1 MFFIG
6 GKNMQKLE
14 YYYINRGTCAIIP
27 IDKNVSEVIEL
38 DCSYVVNKASKEII
52 DDSCRYFGSS
62 YQGRYDGS
70 KKILN
75 MNYKLPIMIEE
86 FNNLIFFPTSSPRFG
101 QCIWISLNNIKN
113 YTKYESGS
121 KIIFNSDKDLI
132 LNNSYYSL
140 ENQIFRAAMLDSLV
154 RRRRKS

>member
-1 MFFIG
+1 
-6 GKNMQKLE
+6 MQELE

-27 IDKNVSEVIEL
+27 IDKGVSEVIEL
-38 DCSYVVNKASKEII
+38 DCSYIVNKSSKEII

-101 QCIWISLNNIKN
+101 QCLWISLNNIKN
-113 YTKYESGS
+113 YMKCESGS
-121 KIIFNSDKDLI
+121 KIIFNSNKDLI

-140 ENQIFRAAMLDSLV
+140 ENQIFRSAMLDSLV